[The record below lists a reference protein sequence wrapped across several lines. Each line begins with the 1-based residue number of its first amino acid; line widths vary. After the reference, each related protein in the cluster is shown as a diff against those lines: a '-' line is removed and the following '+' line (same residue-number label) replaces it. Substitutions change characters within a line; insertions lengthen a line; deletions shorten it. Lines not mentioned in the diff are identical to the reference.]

1 MGVYVSDSNGKLKKY
16 SGLQKTENDGLAA
29 DIAAINSVLNK
40 TEQVEVI
47 YDRTDSTKDWGYSGG
62 LPNGTY
68 QIDLSKYKKLRVY
81 MLSEPSVGIITA
93 LMMGEIDLLTV
104 SAENNGYRG
113 FVDYVVPYFYIEGTS
128 QYEVCG
134 TQVDV
139 PAEKNSITLTTHF
152 FKYASSYEE
161 ASRPCYKIE
170 GVY

>member
-1 MGVYVSDSNGKLKKY
+1 MGVYLSDNDGKLIKVG
-16 SGLQKTENDGLAA
+16 GLQRIPTTVENVD
-29 DIAAINSVLNK
+29 VLFD
-40 TEQVEVI
+40 T
-47 YDRTDSTKDWGYSGG
+47 TDSDNDMINGTRYSGG
-62 LPNGTY
+62 LNNGTY

-81 MLSEPSVGIITA
+81 ILSESSVGTISA
-93 LMMGEIDLLTV
+93 LMVGEVDLVTV

-134 TQVDV
+134 TEVEV
-139 PAEKNSITLTTHF
+139 PADKQSITLTTHF
-152 FKYASSYEE
+152 FKYSVSYEM